1 MIDFFQNIE
10 VYSPIGII
18 ILISAGFIVGI
29 INTFAGSGS
38 VITYSLFMLLG
49 LPSGAANGTLRIG
62 VVMQTLAA
70 SLTYKNNNVLD
81 IRKGLLLGIPTTI
94 GSLIGAQIAISI
106 NKSIFETLVGFAVLI
121 MLVLVFLKPDKWIKG
136 QAGKVKSK
144 STYVQILIF
153 FLIGIYGG
161 FIHIGI
167 GIFLLAGLVLNAGY
181 DLVRA
186 NALKVFIVLL
196 YSPFALAIYM
206 YNDQVAYLMGGIAAI
221 GNLFGGIV
229 ASKLV
234 IKRGTKLIRYILIV
248 VLLLFAARMFGVFG
262 LFV

>member
-1 MIDFFQNIE
+1 MIEFFQNIE
-10 VYSPIGII
+10 VYSPIGIT
-18 ILISAGFIVGI
+18 ILIVAGFLVGI

-38 VITYSLFMLLG
+38 AITYSLFMLLG
-49 LPSGAANGTLRIG
+49 LPSGAANGTLRLG
-62 VVMQTLAA
+62 VIMQTLAA
-70 SLTYKNNNVLD
+70 SFTFKKNNVLD
-81 IRKGLLLGIPTTI
+81 IRKGLILGIPTTL
-94 GSLIGAQIAISI
+94 GSIAGAQIAISI
-106 NKSIFETLVGFAVLI
+106 DKSIFETLVGFAVII
-121 MLVLVFLKPDKWIKG
+121 MLVLIFLKPESWIKG
-136 QAGKVKSK
+136 QAGKIKSK
-144 STYVQILIF
+144 PTYVQILIF

-161 FIHIGI
+161 FVHIGV
-167 GIFLLAGLVLNAGY
+167 GIFLLAGLVLNVGY

-229 ASKLV
+229 ASKLA
-234 IKRGTKLIRYILIV
+234 IKRGAKVIRYILIV

-262 LFV
+262 LIF